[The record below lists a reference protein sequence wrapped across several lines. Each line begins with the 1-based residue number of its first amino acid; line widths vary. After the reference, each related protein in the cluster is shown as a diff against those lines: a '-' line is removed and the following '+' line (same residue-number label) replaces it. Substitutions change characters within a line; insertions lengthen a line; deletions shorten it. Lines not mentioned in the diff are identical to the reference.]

1 MDAYVPKCQSLDEIS
16 SGDSLIQALPDE
28 AQQALSLILLAEAA
42 MAKTKETNNKN
53 TNIKKT
59 NKKPNKDNKP
69 QFAPVTFSE
78 EHGVRFLHFGTWWVQ
93 GAMRIDDP
101 DYIELEYAQ
110 QMMAGLLFLDPN
122 DKRLK
127 PVKGSKPFH
136 MVQLGLGTGALTK
149 FAHKHFPKAKVTA
162 VDLNPA
168 VIVAARVMF
177 NLPAPNKNLS
187 LLEADALQYVT
198 HQNQSESIDLLQVD
212 LYDATA
218 RGPVLSSLEFY
229 EGCYNSLKA
238 PGVMTVNLFGNHK
251 SFKTNIKHICQAF
264 KNRVMVFQQVHDCN
278 VVVIAFKGPQ
288 LEVDWKTV
296 QGRAAFLEK
305 TYGLPTKTWVPG
317 LRSENA
323 RQEIRLSI

>member
-1 MDAYVPKCQSLDEIS
+1 M
-16 SGDSLIQALPDE
+16 E
-28 AQQALSLILLAEAA
+28 AQQALSLILLSEAA
-42 MAKTKETNNKN
+42 MAKTKQSSAQVKLSKA
-53 TNIKKT
+53 IKKKIT
-59 NKKPNKDNKP
+59 KDSKP

-93 GAMRIDDP
+93 GAMRIDQP
-101 DYIELEYAQ
+101 NLIELEYAQ

-122 DKRLK
+122 DKRLNQPK
-127 PVKGSKPFH
+127 SSKSFH
-136 MVQLGLGTGALTK
+136 MAQLGLGTGALTK

-187 LLEADALQYVT
+187 LLEADALKYVT
-198 HQNQSESIDLLQVD
+198 HKNQRESIDLLQVD

-218 RGPVLSSLEFY
+218 RGPVLSSADFY
-229 EGCYNSLKA
+229 QGCYDSLKA

-251 SFKTNIKHICQAF
+251 SFKNNIKNICDAF
-264 KNRVMVFQQVHDCN
+264 NNRVMVFQQVHDCN
-278 VVVIAFKGPQ
+278 VVVIAFKGPS
-288 LEVDWKTV
+288 LEVDWKDV
-296 QGRAAFLEK
+296 KGRADYLEK
-305 TYGLPTKTWVPG
+305 KYGLPTKTWVPG

-323 RQEIRLSI
+323 RQESYLSI

>member
-1 MDAYVPKCQSLDEIS
+1 MQEFGLSNIVSLVNK
-16 SGDSLIQALPDE
+16 LTKNHQ
-28 AQQALSLILLAEAA
+28 AQQALGLILLSEAL
-42 MAKTKETNNKN
+42 MSSNKN
-53 TNIKKT
+53 IKSSK
-59 NKKPNKDNKP
+59 KDNKP

-93 GAMRIDDP
+93 GAMRIDQP
-101 DYIELEYAQ
+101 DHIELEYAQ

-122 DKRLK
+122 DKRLHLNRD
-127 PVKGSKPFH
+127 KPFH

-149 FAHKHFPKAKVTA
+149 FAYKNFSKSKVTA

-177 NLPAPNKNLS
+177 HLPAPNKR
-187 LLEADALQYVT
+187 LEILEGDALKYVVHKKNKET
-198 HQNQSESIDLLQVD
+198 VDLLQVD

-218 RGPVLSSLEFY
+218 RGPVLSSVDFY
-229 EGCYNSLKA
+229 QGCYDSLKA

-251 SFKTNIKHICQAF
+251 SFKTNIKNICDVF
-264 KNRVMVFQQVHDCN
+264 NNRVLVFQQVHDCN
-278 VVVIAFKGPQ
+278 VVVLAFKGPY
-288 LEVDWKTV
+288 LEVEWNTV
-296 QGRAAFLEK
+296 KSRAIYLQK
-305 TYGLPTKTWVPG
+305 QYGLPTQSWVSG

>member
-1 MDAYVPKCQSLDEIS
+1 MPGHGPSNPVTHLMQETMN
-16 SGDSLIQALPDE
+16 QTEALG
-28 AQQALSLILLAEAA
+28 LVLLHEAA
-42 MAKTKETNNKN
+42 MANANNKK
-53 TNIKKT
+53 TTKQVKKSKAT
-59 NKKPNKDNKP
+59 QSNHKPE
-69 QFAPVTFSE
+69 FAPVTFSE
-78 EHGVRFLHFGTWWVQ
+78 EKGVRYLHFGTWWVQ

-101 DYIELEYAQ
+101 DFIDLEYAQ

-122 DKRLK
+122 DKRLQQHQQNLK
-127 PVKGSKPFH
+127 KEPFH

-177 NLPAPNKNLS
+177 NLPPPNKNLEI
-187 LLEADALQYVT
+187 LQGDALKYVT
-198 HQNQSESIDLLQVD
+198 YKKHHETIDLLQVD

-218 RGPVLSSLEFY
+218 RGPVLSSKEFY
-229 EGCYNSLKA
+229 QGCFDSLKS

-251 SFKTNIKHICQAF
+251 SFKTNIKNICDAF
-264 KNRVMVFQQVHDCN
+264 NNRVLVFQQVHDCN
-278 VVVIAFKGPQ
+278 VVVIAFKGPP

-296 QGRAAFLEK
+296 QGRASHLEK
-305 TYGLPTKTWVPG
+305 AYGLPTKAWVPG

-323 RQEIRLSI
+323 RQDKFLSI

>member
-1 MDAYVPKCQSLDEIS
+1 MTININQ
-16 SGDSLIQALPDE
+16 
-28 AQQALSLILLAEAA
+28 AQQALGLILLSEAV
-42 MAKTKETNNKN
+42 MS
-53 TNIKKT
+53 
-59 NKKPNKDNKP
+59 NKKIKLSKKDKKP

-93 GAMRIDDP
+93 GAMRIDQP

-122 DKRLK
+122 DPRLK
-127 PVKGSKPFH
+127 QDKEKPFH

-149 FAHKHFPKAKVTA
+149 FAHKNFPKAKVTA

-177 NLPAPNKNLS
+177 NLPAPNKQLNV
-187 LLEADALQYVT
+187 LEADALKYVT
-198 HQNQSESIDLLQVD
+198 NKKNKETIDLLQVD

-218 RGPVLSSLEFY
+218 RGPVLSSVDFY
-229 EGCYNSLKA
+229 QGCYDSMKG

-251 SFKTNIKHICQAF
+251 SFKTNIKNICDVF
-264 KNRVMVFQQVHDCN
+264 GNRVLVFQQVHDCN
-278 VVVIAFKGPQ
+278 VVVIAFKGPG
-288 LEVDWKTV
+288 LDVDWAAVKD
-296 QGRAAFLEK
+296 RANCLEEH
-305 TYGLPTKTWVPG
+305 YALPTKSWVPG

-323 RQEIRLSI
+323 RQELRLSI

>member
-1 MDAYVPKCQSLDEIS
+1 
-16 SGDSLIQALPDE
+16 
-28 AQQALSLILLAEAA
+28 
-42 MAKTKETNNKN
+42 MANKGSKIKTKAKLA
-53 TNIKKT
+53 
-59 NKKPNKDNKP
+59 KDHKP

-101 DYIELEYAQ
+101 DFIDLEYAQ
-110 QMMAGLLFLDPN
+110 QMMAGLLCLDPN
-122 DKRLK
+122 DKR
-127 PVKGSKPFH
+127 VKPFH

-177 NLPAPNKNLS
+177 HLPAPNKNLA

-198 HQNQSESIDLLQVD
+198 HKNNQESIDLLQVD

-218 RGPVLSSLEFY
+218 RGPVLSSAEFY
-229 EGCYNSLKA
+229 QGCYNSLKSQ
-238 PGVMTVNLFGNHK
+238 GVMTVNLFGNHK
-251 SFKTNIKHICQAF
+251 SFKTNIKNICDAF
-264 KNRVMVFQQVHDCN
+264 NNRVMVFQQVHDCN
-278 VVVIAFKGPQ
+278 VVAIAFKGPP
-288 LEVDWKTV
+288 LEVDWKDV
-296 QGRAAFLEK
+296 KGRAEFLEK
-305 TYGLPTKTWVPG
+305 KYRLPTKSWVPG

-323 RQEIRLSI
+323 RQESYLSI